1 MAFFM
6 DPGAMFLGCLGPSE
20 QKFLVMETNLSKKNK
35 LIKQI
40 SKASD
45 MVPFSDFLLEF
56 MDRYGLNN
64 LRESTVEQL
73 EEFISNRNIIP
84 LLGEAPQRCLF

>member
-1 MAFFM
+1 
-6 DPGAMFLGCLGPSE
+6 
-20 QKFLVMETNLSKKNK
+20 METNLSKKNK

-40 SKASD
+40 SKTSD

-64 LRESTVEQL
+64 LRESTVEQ
-73 EEFISNRNIIP
+73 FNIN
-84 LLGEAPQRCLF
+84 LAERRKQSGNKVKKSQNQQG

>member
-1 MAFFM
+1 
-6 DPGAMFLGCLGPSE
+6 
-20 QKFLVMETNLSKKNK
+20 METNLSKKNK

-84 LLGEAPQRCLF
+84 LLGGAPKRRLF

>member
-1 MAFFM
+1 MKINF
-6 DPGAMFLGCLGPSE
+6 
-20 QKFLVMETNLSKKNK
+20 SKKSE

-84 LLGEAPQRCLF
+84 LLGEAP

>member
-1 MAFFM
+1 
-6 DPGAMFLGCLGPSE
+6 
-20 QKFLVMETNLSKKNK
+20 METNLSKKNE

-40 SKASD
+40 SKTSD

-84 LLGEAPQRCLF
+84 LLGEAP

>member
-1 MAFFM
+1 
-6 DPGAMFLGCLGPSE
+6 
-20 QKFLVMETNLSKKNK
+20 METNLSKKNK

-73 EEFISNRNIIP
+73 EEFINNRNSIP
-84 LLGEAPQRCLF
+84 LLGEAP

>member
-1 MAFFM
+1 
-6 DPGAMFLGCLGPSE
+6 
-20 QKFLVMETNLSKKNK
+20 METNLSKKNK

-73 EEFISNRNIIP
+73 EEFISNRNVIP
-84 LLGEAPQRCLF
+84 LLRETP

>member
-1 MAFFM
+1 
-6 DPGAMFLGCLGPSE
+6 
-20 QKFLVMETNLSKKNK
+20 METNLSKKNK

-45 MVPFSDFLLEF
+45 MVPFSDFMLEF

-84 LLGEAPQRCLF
+84 LLGEGPQRCLF

>member
-1 MAFFM
+1 
-6 DPGAMFLGCLGPSE
+6 
-20 QKFLVMETNLSKKNK
+20 METNLSKKNE

-40 SKASD
+40 SKAPD

-84 LLGEAPQRCLF
+84 LLGEAP

>member
-1 MAFFM
+1 
-6 DPGAMFLGCLGPSE
+6 
-20 QKFLVMETNLSKKNK
+20 METNLSKKNK

-73 EEFISNRNIIP
+73 EKFINNRNIIP
-84 LLGEAPQRCLF
+84 LLGEAP

>member
-1 MAFFM
+1 MKINF
-6 DPGAMFLGCLGPSE
+6 
-20 QKFLVMETNLSKKNK
+20 SKKSE

-56 MDRYGLNN
+56 MDYYGLNN

-84 LLGEAPQRCLF
+84 LLGEAP

>member
-1 MAFFM
+1 
-6 DPGAMFLGCLGPSE
+6 
-20 QKFLVMETNLSKKNK
+20 
-35 LIKQI
+35 
-40 SKASD
+40 

-84 LLGEAPQRCLF
+84 LLGEAPQRCLFYYKSCGKEEAKWQQS

>member
-1 MAFFM
+1 
-6 DPGAMFLGCLGPSE
+6 
-20 QKFLVMETNLSKKNK
+20 METNLSKKRE

-45 MVPFSDFLLEF
+45 VVPFSDFLLEF
-56 MDRYGLNN
+56 MDSYGLNN
-64 LRESTVEQL
+64 LREPTVEQL

-84 LLGEAPQRCLF
+84 LLG

>member
-1 MAFFM
+1 
-6 DPGAMFLGCLGPSE
+6 
-20 QKFLVMETNLSKKNK
+20 METNLSKKCE

-56 MDRYGLNN
+56 MDRYGVNN

-84 LLGEAPQRCLF
+84 LLGEVP

>member
-1 MAFFM
+1 
-6 DPGAMFLGCLGPSE
+6 
-20 QKFLVMETNLSKKNK
+20 
-35 LIKQI
+35 
-40 SKASD
+40 

-84 LLGEAPQRCLF
+84 LLGETPQRCLF

>member
-1 MAFFM
+1 
-6 DPGAMFLGCLGPSE
+6 
-20 QKFLVMETNLSKKNK
+20 METNLSKKNK

-84 LLGEAPQRCLF
+84 LLGEAPKRCLF

>member
-1 MAFFM
+1 M
-6 DPGAMFLGCLGPSE
+6 
-20 QKFLVMETNLSKKNK
+20 KINLSKKSE

-56 MDRYGLNN
+56 MDRYGLNS

-84 LLGEAPQRCLF
+84 LLGEAP

>member
-1 MAFFM
+1 
-6 DPGAMFLGCLGPSE
+6 
-20 QKFLVMETNLSKKNK
+20 MEMNLSKKNK

-84 LLGEAPQRCLF
+84 LLRETP

>member
-1 MAFFM
+1 
-6 DPGAMFLGCLGPSE
+6 
-20 QKFLVMETNLSKKNK
+20 METNLSKKK
-35 LIKQI
+35 ELIKQI

-84 LLGEAPQRCLF
+84 LLGEAP

>member
-1 MAFFM
+1 
-6 DPGAMFLGCLGPSE
+6 
-20 QKFLVMETNLSKKNK
+20 METNLSKKSK

-45 MVPFSDFLLEF
+45 MVLFSDFLLEF

-84 LLGEAPQRCLF
+84 LLGEAP

>member
-1 MAFFM
+1 
-6 DPGAMFLGCLGPSE
+6 
-20 QKFLVMETNLSKKNK
+20 METNLSKKNK

-64 LRESTVEQL
+64 LRESTVEQF

-84 LLGEAPQRCLF
+84 LLGEAPQRRLF

>member
-1 MAFFM
+1 
-6 DPGAMFLGCLGPSE
+6 
-20 QKFLVMETNLSKKNK
+20 METNLSKKNK

-45 MVPFSDFLLEF
+45 MVPFSDFLHEF

-73 EEFISNRNIIP
+73 EEFISNRNIIL

>member
-1 MAFFM
+1 
-6 DPGAMFLGCLGPSE
+6 
-20 QKFLVMETNLSKKNK
+20 METNLSKKNE

-84 LLGEAPQRCLF
+84 LLGEVP

>member
-1 MAFFM
+1 
-6 DPGAMFLGCLGPSE
+6 
-20 QKFLVMETNLSKKNK
+20 METNLSKKNE

-56 MDRYGLNN
+56 MDRYDLNN

-84 LLGEAPQRCLF
+84 LLGEAP

>member
-1 MAFFM
+1 
-6 DPGAMFLGCLGPSE
+6 
-20 QKFLVMETNLSKKNK
+20 METNLSKKNK

-64 LRESTVEQL
+64 LREPTVEQL

-84 LLGEAPQRCLF
+84 LLGETP

>member
-1 MAFFM
+1 
-6 DPGAMFLGCLGPSE
+6 
-20 QKFLVMETNLSKKNK
+20 METNLSKKNE

-40 SKASD
+40 SKASN

-84 LLGEAPQRCLF
+84 LLGEAP

>member
-1 MAFFM
+1 
-6 DPGAMFLGCLGPSE
+6 
-20 QKFLVMETNLSKKNK
+20 METNLSKKNE

-84 LLGEAPQRCLF
+84 LLGEAP

>member
-1 MAFFM
+1 
-6 DPGAMFLGCLGPSE
+6 
-20 QKFLVMETNLSKKNK
+20 METNLSKKNK

-64 LRESTVEQL
+64 LRDSTVEQL

-84 LLGEAPQRCLF
+84 LLGEAP

>member
-1 MAFFM
+1 
-6 DPGAMFLGCLGPSE
+6 
-20 QKFLVMETNLSKKNK
+20 METNLSKKSK

-56 MDRYGLNN
+56 MDHYGLNN

-84 LLGEAPQRCLF
+84 LLGETP